1 MIIRRWSAG
10 VLAAALFVPGL
21 TACNNSPAAA
31 PAAGGAAAPAAPAD
45 PKEALLAS
53 TRELSKGN
61 FTFAISGGEFD
72 GSGTVHMP
80 SKSAEMKMTGGDAA
94 TEDFSMDMHLVF
106 IDTESWVKLDL
117 TGPMVDAIPGA
128 KERKGKYQHLD
139 RSKIKDAKDLQF
151 DFSDVDPAG
160 SEALTKAVTDVRKT
174 GEGTYEGTLDA
185 TKVTDSDVLDAD
197 IVKGLADKA
206 GAVPFTAKLDAQG
219 RLVEFLVK
227 VPAAGSAKAQ
237 DLKVTYADYG
247 AATAVPQPPAN
258 LVVEASDDVYEMFKG

>member
-21 TACNNSPAAA
+21 TACNNSPAAE
-31 PAAGGAAAPAAPAD
+31 PAAGEASAAPAVPAD
-45 PKEALLAS
+45 PKAALLAS
-53 TRELSKGN
+53 TKELSKGN
-61 FTFAISGGEFD
+61 FTFAITGGEFD
-72 GSGTVHMP
+72 GSGTVHIP
-80 SKSAEMKMTGGDAA
+80 SKSAEMKMSGGDA

-106 IDTESWVKLDL
+106 IDTESWVKLDIS
-117 TGPMVDAIPGA
+117 GPMADAIPGA

-139 RSKIKDAKDLQF
+139 RSKIKNAKDLQF
-151 DFSDVDPAG
+151 DFADVDPAG
-160 SEALTKAVTDVRKT
+160 SEALAKAITDVKKT

-185 TKVTDSDVLDAD
+185 TKATDSDVLDAD

-206 GAVPFTAKLDAQG
+206 SAVPFTAKLDAQG
-219 RLVEFLVK
+219 RLTEFLIK

-247 AATAVPQPPAN
+247 AATAVQQPPADK
-258 LVVEASDDVYEMFKG
+258 VVEASDQVYEMFKD